1 MPPDTPPPSAADR
14 AAVRAACVEMEARMR
29 RMGVITS
36 AHYDASEE
44 LIAAALAHAR
54 REGREAGRREAAEH
68 CIGTLRAAA
77 DKARHLSRANDGSRE
92 GDACAWTA
100 DTLAELA
107 DRLAALPPPGEGG
120 K

>member
-1 MPPDTPPPSAADR
+1 MPPDTPAVTPADLAAAEAILGDPECWPHE
-14 AAVRAACVEMEARMR
+14 AVGYTELREAI
-29 RMGVITS
+29 G
-36 AHYDASEE
+36 
-44 LIAAALAHAR
+44 AALARRADEAR

>member
-1 MPPDTPPPSAADR
+1 VPPDTPTPADLAA
-14 AAVRAACVEMEARMR
+14 AEALL
-29 RMGVITS
+29 
-36 AHYDASEE
+36 ASQIGTYGGPDYVP
-44 LIAAALAHAR
+44 LRNRIAAALAQAR

-77 DKARHLSRANDGSRE
+77 EKARQLSRANDGSRE

-107 DRLAALPPPGEGG
+107 DRFAALPPPGEGEPC
-120 K
+120 